1 MEVFARDLRIAF
13 RTEEHGVCEAEADE
27 PQGGRAIVEGA
38 KSWPAEMDELDLD
51 APGAHF
57 VNQGGEEVVDAIAR
71 IEGGVDEV
79 HADSAEG
86 VYKAALEVMGVKTE
100 GIHASAYKAILEAQP
115 KPGAAKPRIASDS
128 ARPQGFA
135 DRFPSAAALR
145 KV

>member
-1 MEVFARDLRIAF
+1 MNKAAMDA
-13 RTEEHGVCEAEADE
+13 
-27 PQGGRAIVEGA
+27 AIKLA
-38 KSWPAEMDELDLD
+38 
-51 APGAHF
+51 
-57 VNQGGEEVVDAIAR
+57 VDAASKAAEEKTIAR
-71 IEGGVDEV
+71 MRGVQAAEEAV
-79 HADSAEG
+79 KPFVGKLAIAADSAEG